1 MLPVREVAEIA
12 ARSLLISGLATLL
25 AVSWS
30 VPAAAVLASSRSRAA
45 RAVLAFL
52 NAMIGLPTVLVGL
65 LFYLLLSRAGPLGF
79 LQLLYT
85 PAAVSLGQAFLVTP
99 LLVSLVAEHLGRVRE
114 SVTELALSLGATR
127 LQAAAT
133 VMREAA
139 PQILSSALVA
149 FNRAVGELGVAL
161 LVGGNIRGLTRVMT
175 TAIALEVEKGEF
187 EFALTLGGVLLLV
200 NVAVTLAVRALG
212 RVE

>member
-1 MLPVREVAEIA
+1 VREVAEIA

-65 LFYLLLSRAGPLGF
+65 LFYLLLSGAGPLGF

-187 EFALTLGGVLLLV
+187 EFALALGGVLLLV

>member
-1 MLPVREVAEIA
+1 MREVAEIA

-65 LFYLLLSRAGPLGF
+65 LFYLLLSGAGPLGF

-187 EFALTLGGVLLLV
+187 EFALALGGVLLLV

>member
-65 LFYLLLSRAGPLGF
+65 LFYLLLSGAGPLGF

-187 EFALTLGGVLLLV
+187 EFALALGGVLLLV